1 MLCMHR
7 SSSGRRPID
16 GHVFIWLWLI
26 RQDGVPGASRITP
39 TYIITSGRPGGTG
52 QWLHGASQRTSR
64 QCSACVPKAQR
75 EWHGY
80 FWGGMAW
87 YNGIKDN
94 VVSCFD
100 SRRHEGRV
108 SVMIMAMTKCLRSL
122 YVVSDDLHVTTE
134 ILTSFPDLV

>member
-1 MLCMHR
+1 MAAWGQPTNVATM
-7 SSSGRRPID
+7 I
-16 GHVFIWLWLI
+16 
-26 RQDGVPGASRITP
+26 GVCT
-39 TYIITSGRPGGTG
+39 
-52 QWLHGASQRTSR
+52 
-64 QCSACVPKAQR
+64 QR